1 MPKSALGEF
10 LPIEMTIGLQ
20 TFVKEH
26 YQMCSFNLAI
36 QKGMQ
41 HQQHNQKDFRF
52 ISELPS
58 LKTSNSIDALK
69 ATFIKLK
76 NH

>member
-1 MPKSALGEF
+1 
-10 LPIEMTIGLQ
+10 
-20 TFVKEH
+20 
-26 YQMCSFNLAI
+26 
-36 QKGMQ
+36 MQ